1 MDEYEVSGAAAGI
14 GAGMVI
20 FYLAIIVVLVIGMWK
35 VFEKAGKPGWAAII
49 PIYNLIVLLEIVG
62 KPMIWILW
70 LIIPCVNI
78 VFMIWL
84 YNLVS
89 KSFGKSEG
97 FTVGM
102 VIFPYIFWPI
112 LGFGDARYL
121 GPSAA
126 EAQNGGFGN
135 NPFNNQNN
143 PFNNQNNPFS
153 DRNKPFGDQNKPNDN
168 PPPIV

>member
-1 MDEYEVSGAAAGI
+1 MNEYESSGIAAGI
-14 GAGMVI
+14 GLVGGI
-20 FYLAIIVVLVIGMWK
+20 IYLAVIVIAIVGMWK
-35 VFEKAGKPGWAAII
+35 AFEKAGKPGWAAII
-49 PIYNLIVLLEIVG
+49 PIYNLIILLEIVG

-78 VFMIWL
+78 VFAIWL

-97 FTVGM
+97 FTVGL
-102 VIFPYIFWPI
+102 IILPFIFWPI
-112 LGFGDARYL
+112 LGFGDAKYL

-135 NPFNNQNN
+135 NPFNNPNN
-143 PFNNQNNPFS
+143 PFNSPNNPF
-153 DRNKPFGDQNKPNDN
+153 NKPSGNQDTPNDT
-168 PPPIV
+168 PPPVV

>member
-1 MDEYEVSGAAAGI
+1 MNEYESNGILAGI
-14 GAGMVI
+14 GTGAVI
-20 FYLAIIVVLVIGMWK
+20 LYLAIVVIMIIGMWK

-49 PIYNLIVLLEIVG
+49 PIYNLIVLIEIVG

-70 LIIPCVNI
+70 LIIPCVNFVFI
-78 VFMIWL
+78 VWL
-84 YNLVS
+84 YNLVA

-102 VIFPYIFWPI
+102 LIFPYIFWPI
-112 LGFGDARYL
+112 LGFGSAIYL

-135 NPFNNQNN
+135 NPFNNPNN
-143 PFNNQNNPFS
+143 PFNNTFGNQDKPS
-153 DRNKPFGDQNKPNDN
+153 DT
-168 PPPIV
+168 PPPVV

>member
-1 MDEYEVSGAAAGI
+1 MNEYEASGIAAGI
-14 GAGMVI
+14 GTGMI
-20 FYLAIIVVLVIGMWK
+20 ILYLAIIVLWVVGMWK

-49 PIYNLIVLLEIVG
+49 PIYNFIVMIEIVG
-62 KPMIWILW
+62 KPMIWVLW
-70 LIIPCVNI
+70 LILPCVNFVFI
-78 VFMIWL
+78 VWL

-102 VIFPYIFWPI
+102 LLFPYIFWPI
-112 LGFGDARYL
+112 LGFGDAKYL

-135 NPFNNQNN
+135 NPFNNPNNPFNTPNN
-143 PFNNQNNPFS
+143 PFNNPN
-153 DRNKPFGDQNKPNDN
+153 DPFGNKQNPNDGQGN
-168 PPPIV
+168 V

>member
-1 MDEYEVSGAAAGI
+1 MNEYEGGGLAAGI
-14 GAGMVI
+14 GLVGGI
-20 FYLAIIVVLVIGMWK
+20 IYLAIIVVAIAGMWK
-35 VFEKAGKPGWAAII
+35 AFEKAGKPGWAAII
-49 PIYNLIVLLEIVG
+49 PIYNLIILLEIVG

-78 VFMIWL
+78 VFAIWL

-97 FTVGM
+97 FTVGL
-102 VIFPYIFWPI
+102 VILPFIFWPI
-112 LGFGDARYL
+112 LGFGDAKYL

-135 NPFNNQNN
+135 NPFNNPNN
-143 PFNNQNNPFS
+143 PFN
-153 DRNKPFGDQNKPNDN
+153 KPFGNQDTPNDT
-168 PPPIV
+168 PPPVV

>member
-1 MDEYEVSGAAAGI
+1 MNEYETSGVAAGI
-14 GAGMVI
+14 GAGAVI

-49 PIYNLIVLLEIVG
+49 PIYNLIILLEIVG

-97 FTVGM
+97 FTVGL

-112 LGFGDARYL
+112 LGFGDARYI

-126 EAQNGGFGN
+126 EAQNGGLGNNPFSNPN
-135 NPFNNQNN
+135 NPFNNPNN
-143 PFNNQNNPFS
+143 PFGNQNT
-153 DRNKPFGDQNKPNDN
+153 PFGDQNKPNDN
-168 PPPIV
+168 PPPVV

>member
-1 MDEYEVSGAAAGI
+1 MNEYGSGGVAAGI
-14 GAGMVI
+14 GTGMVI
-20 FYLAIIVVLVIGMWK
+20 LYLAVIAILVIGMWK
-35 VFEKAGKPGWAAII
+35 VFEKAGKPGWAAIV
-49 PIYNLIVLLEIVG
+49 PIYNFIVLIEIVG
-62 KPMIWILW
+62 KPMIWVLW
-70 LIIPCVNI
+70 LLIPCVNF
-78 VFMIWL
+78 VFIIWL

-102 VIFPYIFWPI
+102 ILFPYIFWPI
-112 LGFGDARYL
+112 LGFGDAKYL

-135 NPFNNQNN
+135 NPFNNPNN

-153 DRNKPFGDQNKPNDN
+153 GKSNPNDGSGN
-168 PPPIV
+168 V

>member
-1 MDEYEVSGAAAGI
+1 MNEYESGGVAAGI
-14 GAGMVI
+14 GLVGGI
-20 FYLAIIVVLVIGMWK
+20 FYLAIIVLWIVGMWK

-49 PIYNLIVLLEIVG
+49 PIYNLIILLEIVG

-78 VFMIWL
+78 VFAVWL

-97 FTVGM
+97 FTVGL

-112 LGFGDARYL
+112 LGFSDARYL

-135 NPFNNQNN
+135 NPFNN
-143 PFNNQNNPFS
+143 PFNKPTDNQNT
-153 DRNKPFGDQNKPNDN
+153 PNDT
-168 PPPIV
+168 PPPVV

>member
-20 FYLAIIVVLVIGMWK
+20 CYLAIIVVLVIGMWK

-153 DRNKPFGDQNKPNDN
+153 DQNKPFGDQNKPNDN
-168 PPPIV
+168 PPPVV

>member
-1 MDEYEVSGAAAGI
+1 MNEYEGGGLAAGI
-14 GAGMVI
+14 GVVGGI
-20 FYLAIIVVLVIGMWK
+20 IYLAIIVLFIAGMWK
-35 VFEKAGKPGWAAII
+35 TFEKAGKPGWAALI
-49 PIYNLIVLLEIVG
+49 PIYNAIVLIEIIG

-70 LIIPCVNI
+70 MLIPCVNI
-78 VFMIWL
+78 VFGIWAT
-84 YNLVS
+84 NLLS

-102 VIFPYIFWPI
+102 IIFPYIFWPI
-112 LGFGDARYL
+112 LGFGDAKYL

-143 PFNNQNNPFS
+143 PFNSPNNPF
-153 DRNKPFGDQNKPNDN
+153 NKPSGNQDTPNDT
-168 PPPIV
+168 PPPVV

>member
-1 MDEYEVSGAAAGI
+1 MNEYESSGLLAGV
-14 GAGMVI
+14 GAGAVI
-20 FYLAIIVVLVIGMWK
+20 LYLAIIVIMIVGMWK

-49 PIYNLIVLLEIVG
+49 PIYNMIVLIEIVG

-70 LIIPCVNI
+70 LIIPCVNF
-78 VFMIWL
+78 VFLIWL
-84 YNLVS
+84 YNLVA

-102 VIFPYIFWPI
+102 VLFPYIFWPI
-112 LGFGDARYL
+112 LGFGSATYL

-135 NPFNNQNN
+135 NPFNNPNN
-143 PFNNQNNPFS
+143 PFNNTFGNQDKPS
-153 DRNKPFGDQNKPNDN
+153 DT
-168 PPPIV
+168 PPPVV

>member
-1 MDEYEVSGAAAGI
+1 MNEYESSGIAAGI
-14 GAGMVI
+14 GLVGGI
-20 FYLAIIVVLVIGMWK
+20 IYLAIIVLLIVGMWK

-49 PIYNLIVLLEIVG
+49 PIYNLIILLEIVG

-78 VFMIWL
+78 VFAIWL

-97 FTVGM
+97 FTVGL
-102 VIFPYIFWPI
+102 VIFPYIFCPI
-112 LGFGDARYL
+112 LGFGDAKYL

-135 NPFNNQNN
+135 NPFNNPNN
-143 PFNNQNNPFS
+143 PFN
-153 DRNKPFGDQNKPNDN
+153 KPFGNQDTPNDT
-168 PPPIV
+168 PPPVV

>member
-1 MDEYEVSGAAAGI
+1 MNEYESSGVLAGI
-14 GAGMVI
+14 GAGAVI
-20 FYLAIIVVLVIGMWK
+20 LYLAIIVIMIVGMWK

-49 PIYNLIVLLEIVG
+49 PIYNLIILLEIVG

-70 LIIPCVNI
+70 LIIPCVNF
-78 VFMIWL
+78 VFAIWL
-84 YNLVS
+84 YNLVA

-97 FTVGM
+97 FTVGL

-112 LGFGDARYL
+112 LGFGSATYL

-135 NPFNNQNN
+135 NPFNNPNNSFNN
-143 PFNNQNNPFS
+143 PFGNQDKPS
-153 DRNKPFGDQNKPNDN
+153 DT
-168 PPPIV
+168 PPPVV

>member
-1 MDEYEVSGAAAGI
+1 MNEYESSGIAAGI
-14 GAGMVI
+14 GLVGGI
-20 FYLAIIVVLVIGMWK
+20 IYLAIIVIAIIGMWK
-35 VFEKAGKPGWAAII
+35 AFEKAGKPGWAAII
-49 PIYNLIVLLEIVG
+49 PIYNMIILIEIVG

-78 VFMIWL
+78 VFVIWL

-102 VIFPYIFWPI
+102 LLLPFIFWPI
-112 LGFGDARYL
+112 LGFGDAKYL

-135 NPFNNQNN
+135 NPFNNPNN
-143 PFNNQNNPFS
+143 PFN
-153 DRNKPFGDQNKPNDN
+153 KPFGNQDTPNDT
-168 PPPIV
+168 PPPVV

>member
-1 MDEYEVSGAAAGI
+1 MNEYESYDGSGVAAGI
-14 GAGMVI
+14 GAVGIIV
-20 FYLAIIVVLVIGMWK
+20 YLAIIVLLIIGMWK

-49 PIYNLIVLLEIVG
+49 PIYNLIILIEIVG

-78 VFMIWL
+78 VFLVWL

-97 FTVGM
+97 FTVGL

-112 LGFGDARYL
+112 LGFGDAKYL

-126 EAQNGGFGN
+126 EAQNNGFGN
-135 NPFNNQNN
+135 NPFNNPNNNFNN
-143 PFNNQNNPFS
+143 PFGNQNNP
-153 DRNKPFGDQNKPNDN
+153 NDT